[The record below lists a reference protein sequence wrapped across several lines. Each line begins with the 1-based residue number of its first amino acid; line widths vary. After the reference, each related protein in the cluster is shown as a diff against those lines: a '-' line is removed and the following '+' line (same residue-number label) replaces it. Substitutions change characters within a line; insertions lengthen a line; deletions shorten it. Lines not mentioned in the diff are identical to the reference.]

1 MSDTLPPAALASDE
15 AIGRAWKRVEKA
27 ARAQTGTRLVDLI
40 DEDRV
45 ARLGI
50 DAAGLHIDLSKQSW
64 SDEGLMACVRLAR
77 ACDVEGARDAM
88 FAGERINSTEDR
100 AVEHAAVRAREAAPP
115 IMAERQRMQQFAEQV
130 RSGEI
135 GTAAGD
141 RFRAVLHIGIG
152 GSDLGPRLLWQ
163 ALRPEKPRLELR
175 FTHNVD
181 PAAFEEAVRGLDPKK
196 TLVIAVSKTFGTLET
211 LANLGLAK
219 AWLESELGDDA
230 GRHMA
235 AVSSAP
241 QRCLQWGIAE
251 DRVFPMMESVGGR
264 YSVWSAVSLSCA
276 IALGWRVFGQFLGG
290 GAAMDHHFRRSSLT
304 RSAPVMMALAEIYNR
319 NGLGR
324 GARAVVPYAH
334 RLSLLGDYLQQL
346 EMESNGK
353 RVRLDGSPVERGTAP
368 VVFGQAGTLGQHA
381 FFQLLHQGTDVIPVD
396 FVIPLDRGPGVV
408 ANGIAQAEALLVGQE
423 SADGHRHFPGDRP
436 STTILMPSID
446 PKSFG
451 ALLALY
457 EHKTFVEGVLW
468 GINSFDQWGVELGK
482 TLAAR
487 ILPELE
493 GRAETGMHDASTA
506 ALIARAK
513 AAGEETPAA

>member
-1 MSDTLPPAALASDE
+1 MSDAAP
-15 AIGRAWKRVEKA
+15 
-27 ARAQTGTRLVDLI
+27 AQTRPSADEQIDKAWRRLELAAKAGRDARLADLVD
-40 DEDRV
+40 EERV
-45 ARLGI
+45 QRMTLE
-50 DAAGLHIDLSKQSW
+50 AAGLYIDLSKQAW
-64 SDEGLMACVRLAR
+64 TDEGFMAGIRLAR
-77 ACDVEGARDAM
+77 ACDVEGAREAM
-88 FAGERINSTEDR
+88 FAGERINTTENR
-100 AVEHAAVRAREAAPP
+100 AVEHAAVRARDASEAVLAGR
-115 IMAERQRMQQFAEQV
+115 ERMRQFVEQV
-130 RSGEI
+130 RSGEV
-135 GTAAGD
+135 AAADGE
-141 RFRAVLHIGIG
+141 RFRAILHIGIG
-152 GSDLGPRLLWQ
+152 GSDLGPRLLWA
-163 ALRPEKPRLELR
+163 ALRPDRPRLEVR

-219 AWLESELGDDA
+219 AWLETALGDDA

-241 QRCLQWGIAE
+241 ERCLQWGIGE

-276 IALGWRVFGQFLGG
+276 IGLGWRIFNQFLGG
-290 GAAMDHHFRRSSLT
+290 GSAMDHHFRRSSPT
-304 RSAPVMMALAEIYNR
+304 RNAPVLMALAEVYNR

-353 RVRLDGSPVERGTAP
+353 QVKLDGAPVGRAAAP

-381 FFQLLHQGTDVIPVD
+381 FFQLLHQGTDVVPVD
-396 FVIPLDRGPGVV
+396 FVIPLDRGAGVV
-408 ANGIAQAEALLVGQE
+408 ANGIAQAEALLLGQE
-423 SADGHRHFPGDRP
+423 SGDPHRAFPGNRP
-436 STTILMPSID
+436 STTILMPAID

-493 GRAETGMHDASTA
+493 GRDDPGSHDASTA

-513 AAGEETPAA
+513 GAGEAAA